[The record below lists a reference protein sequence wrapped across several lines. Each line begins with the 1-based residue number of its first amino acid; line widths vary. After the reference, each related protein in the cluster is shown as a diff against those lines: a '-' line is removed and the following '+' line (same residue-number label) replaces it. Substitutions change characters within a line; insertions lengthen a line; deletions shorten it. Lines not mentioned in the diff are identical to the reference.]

1 MHARLRPRDVGR
13 TGWRQTLA
21 GYHTPV
27 HRPAAHRRHGSCT
40 VRRDATAHR
49 AAFSCAADARA
60 VQRNATRASIAP
72 MAASHRVREV
82 KVGSVRFGGGR
93 PFALIAGPC
102 VIESREHCLRHAE
115 ALQRVCAEAD
125 VALVFKSSFDKANRT
140 SGGAFRG
147 LGMDEGLTILA
158 EVKRELGLP
167 VLTDVHERDQCAP
180 CAEVVDCLQIPAFLC
195 RQTDLLLAAAATGR
209 AVNVKKGQFLAPEDT
224 GNVLAKLLDSG
235 NQDVMLTERGT
246 CFGYRT
252 LVVDFT
258 GFPTMRAFGQPL
270 VFDATHSVQ
279 RPGGAGTSTGGDRTK
294 VPYLCR
300 AAVACGVDGLFLEV
314 HEDPDHA
321 PSDGPNMLRLAE
333 LPDLLRDLVRVQ
345 AAANAT

>member
-1 MHARLRPRDVGR
+1 
-13 TGWRQTLA
+13 
-21 GYHTPV
+21 
-27 HRPAAHRRHGSCT
+27 
-40 VRRDATAHR
+40 
-49 AAFSCAADARA
+49 
-60 VQRNATRASIAP
+60 
-72 MAASHRVREV
+72 MAAASQGVREV
-82 KVGSVRFGGGR
+82 EVGSVRFGGGR

-102 VIESREHCLRHAE
+102 VIESREHCLRHAD
-115 ALQRVCAEAD
+115 ALQKACAAAK
-125 VALVFKSSFDKANRT
+125 VPLVFKCSFDKANRT
-140 SGGAFRG
+140 SGDAFRG
-147 LGMDEGLTILA
+147 LGMDAGLAILA
-158 EVKRELGLP
+158 EVKRDLGLP
-167 VLTDVHERDQCAP
+167 VLTDVHERQQCAP

-224 GNVLAKLLDSG
+224 GNVLKKLLASG
-235 NQDVMLTERGT
+235 NPNVMLTERGT
-246 CFGYRT
+246 SFGYRT
-252 LVVDFT
+252 LVVDFA

-279 RPGGAGTSTGGDRTK
+279 RPGGAGTSTAGDRSK

-333 LPDLLRDLVRVQ
+333 LPQLLRDLVRIQ